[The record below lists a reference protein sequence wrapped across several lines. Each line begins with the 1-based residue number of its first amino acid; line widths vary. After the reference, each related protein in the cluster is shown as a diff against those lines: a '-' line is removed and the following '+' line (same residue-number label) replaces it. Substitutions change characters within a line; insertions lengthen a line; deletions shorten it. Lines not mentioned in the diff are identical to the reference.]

1 MFHRADVNRLEIEP
15 MYREN
20 SLDAFNDQ
28 ASRVYTVVVVY
39 IRTRSTNPR
48 ILSKR
53 AN

>member
-1 MFHRADVNRLEIEP
+1 MFHRADVDRLEIEP

-28 ASRVYTVVVVY
+28 ASRVYTVVVY
-39 IRTRSTNPR
+39 IRIRSTNSR